1 MQGSTQ
7 RLLSSANVRQP
18 AEKCN
23 ALPLFQTKQS
33 TCAAPEYYT
42 ELCLRLAKDVP
53 IRHAFGQQLLSEFI
67 HCYLPNSWL
76 AAQSSARKEQA
87 PWIVLVTELPERTRA
102 LEASVLAMSAAKI
115 GRLNDDPALLKAS
128 LGSYVQGLRELQ
140 KALWDPKLM
149 YRDETLAACMALW
162 MYEVLE
168 CPEGSVR
175 GWISH
180 FGGCE
185 RLVQLRGAEAHNSIL
200 GHQVF
205 LGYRT
210 TAVSPFTYYPPRSA

>member
-1 MQGSTQ
+1 VPNSAQKPPN
-7 RLLSSANVRQP
+7 SANVKRSP
-18 AEKCN
+18 AAPEKRD
-23 ALPLFQTKQS
+23 ALPLLFRTEQS
-33 TCAAPEYYT
+33 TRASSNYCT
-42 ELCLRLAKDVP
+42 ELCLPLTKDVSA
-53 IRHAFGQQLLSEFI
+53 RHAVRQQLLGDFI
-67 HCYLPNSWL
+67 NCYLPNSWL
-76 AAQSSARKEQA
+76 AAQRPAQKEQA
-87 PWIVLVTELPERTRA
+87 SWIVLVTELPELTRA
-102 LEASVLAMSAAKI
+102 LETSVLAMSAAKV

-185 RLVQLRGAEAHNSIL
+185 KLVQLRGAEAHSSIL

-205 LGYRT
+205 VGYRT
-210 TAVSPFTYYPPRSA
+210 TAVSLFA